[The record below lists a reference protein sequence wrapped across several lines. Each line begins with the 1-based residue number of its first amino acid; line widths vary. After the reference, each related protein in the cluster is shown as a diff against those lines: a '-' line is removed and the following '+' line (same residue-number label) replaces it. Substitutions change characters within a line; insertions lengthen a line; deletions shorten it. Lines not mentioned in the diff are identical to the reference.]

1 MYQASPRGRKANFV
15 GWSCVQ
21 TWLTLRLRVRYELA
35 DLDLAPLGAINLMLV
50 VRHWLLLARFIVIC
64 CVFWPILIPFGGGV
78 AFGATDGGAPDAAPA
93 SRDAGTS
100 DASISDA
107 NLADAS
113 TAATLAE
120 EAPIPR
126 LQPNEAEKAEGLP
139 IVRIVI
145 DNGAGRLP
153 ETEVRGYL
161 HVKLKDLF
169 STEALAADVRALWE
183 SKFFSDIKVD
193 LTRKDAG
200 VVVRFVLQERPN
212 IREITYAGND
222 ELDEA
227 ALNELVE
234 VKANTVL
241 NQAAL
246 RRSVD
251 RIKEAYR
258 EKGYFLA
265 NVVFE
270 TVPYRDNEVGISF
283 KITERNQVTVQRIT
297 IIGNDHLPESELR
310 DVMETGQGSFFS
322 FGSYKQSLLERDIL
336 LMSALYYDRGYLDV
350 RFATPRVM
358 LTPDREGLD
367 IMLVVTEGPRYK
379 IRQLLITEV
388 DEDGKE
394 IEPLGGRRSLRQ
406 LISAQSGDWVNR
418 SAIQKDLQA
427 VKTKYRD
434 AGYANVEAEPRV
446 EIDRKTNAV
455 DVQVR
460 IRRGVLV
467 TIERIE
473 IKGNVKTRDKVLRRE
488 FEVAEGKLFSETG
501 LEESR
506 RRTLALGFFDRVDVS
521 TTQGS
526 DPTKI
531 VVTFDVN
538 ERSTGQFNVGA
549 GFSSIETFIA
559 TATVNQQNLFGNGQ
573 ALQLQAS
580 ISGLRQLVSVRVY
593 EPYFLDSD
601 WSFSTE
607 LFNQYFIFN
616 DFARLTRGASL
627 TFGYA
632 IIQPKLRLG
641 VTLTAQHD
649 SVDNASQGTFFGA
662 TSTVNLQPRLPLA
675 NLYTSGRTISVRP
688 TLTYDSRDNRIFPT
702 SGIFLQASSEFA
714 TSLLGSELQFIR
726 HRLTTQFYVPLGGNS
741 GQPGSGFVLKMRND
755 FGVVTSPN
763 DVSLPI
769 YARFFLGGIFDMRG
783 YRLRTIGPRLPV
795 TSALDPNSAPIAN
808 GAVIGGNLQAYTNIE
823 FEFPILDKVG
833 IRGVAFFDVG
843 NAWNLESRFCKTA
856 PAPQFSRV
864 VSPCFDGG
872 SLFFLRTSAG
882 FGVRWFS
889 PLGPLRFEL
898 GFPLM
903 PLPYEEKSV
912 FEFTIGN
919 SF

>member
-1 MYQASPRGRKANFV
+1 M
-15 GWSCVQ
+15 
-21 TWLTLRLRVRYELA
+21 RYELA

-50 VRHWLLLARFIVIC
+50 VRPWLLLARFIVIC
-64 CVFWPILIPFGGGV
+64 WAFWAIAL
-78 AFGATDGGAPDAAPA
+78 AFGAEALAATDGGPPDAAPQADGANA
-93 SRDAGTS
+93 SEAAISDASTS
-100 DASISDA
+100 DAPA
-107 NLADAS
+107 
-113 TAATLAE
+113 AATMAE

-126 LQPNEAEKAEGLP
+126 LSPNEAEKAEGLP
-139 IVRIVI
+139 IVRIEI
-145 DNGAGRLP
+145 KNGGGRLP
-153 ETEVRGYL
+153 EAEVRGYL
-161 HVKLKDLF
+161 HVKLKDIF
-169 STEALAADVRALWE
+169 STEALASDVRALWE

-193 LTRKDAG
+193 LTRSDTG
-200 VVVRFVLQERPN
+200 VILRFILHERPN
-212 IREITYAGND
+212 IREIAYTGND
-222 ELDEA
+222 ELDES
-227 ALNELVE
+227 ALNETVE
-234 VKANTVL
+234 IKTNTAL
-241 NQAAL
+241 NHAAL
-246 RRSVD
+246 RRSSD

-265 NVVFE
+265 NVDFSIVE
-270 TVPYRDNEVGISF
+270 YRDNEVGVTF
-283 KITERNQVTVQRIT
+283 KITEGNQVTVQRIT
-297 IIGNDHLPESELR
+297 IIGNDHIPEADLR

-350 RFATPRVM
+350 RFSTPRVM

-367 IMLVVTEGPRYK
+367 IMLVLNEGPRYK
-379 IRQLLITEV
+379 IRQLLVTEV

-394 IEPLGGRRSLRQ
+394 VDPLGGRRSLRQ
-406 LISAQSGDWVNR
+406 LISAQPGDWVNR

-460 IRRGVLV
+460 IRRGPLV

-488 FEVAEGKLFSETG
+488 FEIAEGKLFSETA
-501 LEESR
+501 LEDSR

-521 TTQGS
+521 TAQGS

-573 ALQLQAS
+573 ALSLQAS
-580 ISGLRQLVSVRVY
+580 ISGLRQLISLRIY

-616 DFARLTRGASL
+616 DFARLTRGASI

-632 IIQPKLRLG
+632 IVQPSLRLG

-649 SVDNASQGTFFGA
+649 SVDNAAQGTFFGA
-662 TSTVNLQPRLPLA
+662 TSAANLQPRAPLA

-688 TLTYDSRDNRIFPT
+688 TITYDSRDNRIFPT
-702 SGIFLQASSEFA
+702 SGMFLQASSEFA
-714 TSLLGSELQFIR
+714 SSIFASELEFIR

-763 DVSLPI
+763 DVTLPI

-783 YRLRTIGPRLPV
+783 YRLRSIGPRLPV
-795 TSALDPNSAPIAN
+795 TSSLDPNSSPIPN
-808 GAVIGGNLQAYTNIE
+808 GFVIGGNLQAYTNIE

-856 PAPQFSRV
+856 PAPQFARV
-864 VSPCFDGG
+864 VSPCFDGS

-898 GFPLM
+898 GIPLM
-903 PLPYEEKSV
+903 PLSYEEKSV